1 MEGRDGF
8 VFLLLTGL
16 ILRDVSV
23 LNVVDLSVNDL
34 RLNAVGSL
42 DQLLALSKHKLSQ
55 TTLKP
60 ISHSC

>member
-1 MEGRDGF
+1 MEGGDGL

-16 ILRDVSV
+16 VLGDVSV

-42 DQLLALSKHKLSQ
+42 DQLLALTSIKA
-55 TTLKP
+55 
-60 ISHSC
+60 